1 MGTDMNRKQLAR
13 YEARAKVIK
22 ALAHPARLQI
32 VDELAERGERCVCEL
47 TELVGTDMSTVSRHL
62 SQLKNAGLVADEKR
76 GTMVY
81 YRLRVKC
88 LTNFFSCVE
97 AVLEQNAREHR
108 ELVTL
113 KTS

>member
-1 MGTDMNRKQLAR
+1 MNRKQLAK

-22 ALAHPARLQI
+22 ALAHPARLII
-32 VDELAERGERCVCEL
+32 VDELAEHGERCVCEL

-62 SQLKNAGLVADEKR
+62 SQLKNAGLLVQEKR

-97 AVLEQNAREHR
+97 AVLEQNAEEHR
-108 ELVTL
+108 QLFSL
-113 KTS
+113 QTS